1 MLQMRAFA
9 PDDAEFCFKV
19 RTKACIMAFYDELG
33 PQAVAA
39 AVNAY
44 MPSDYIRMADNHPF
58 FVLEDAGTRVG
69 FYTLRR
75 LDQGT
80 AEIPL
85 IYLELDQIGRGSGS
99 WCMQSI
105 EAWLASHW
113 PDVSTLV
120 VETVIPHYNSGFYR
134 KMGFTPVA
142 ETKCHFPD
150 GDVKATRFEKSLPPA
165 KSTP

>member
-1 MLQMRAFA
+1 MLQIRAFA
-9 PDDAEFCFKV
+9 PDDAEFCFKI
-19 RTKACIMAFYDELG
+19 RTRAYIMAFYDELG
-33 PQAVAA
+33 PHAVAA

-44 MPSDYIRMADNHPF
+44 MPSDYIGMADKHAF

-75 LDQGT
+75 LDQRT

-85 IYLELDQIGRGSGS
+85 IYLELDQTGRGIGS

-113 PDVSTLV
+113 PDVSTLI
-120 VETVIPHYNSGFYR
+120 VETIIPHYNGNFYR
-134 KMGFTPVA
+134 RMGFTPVA

-150 GDVKATRFEKSLPPA
+150 GDVKAT
-165 KSTP
+165 